1 MARSSKPP
9 TNQRPLQLAT
19 IVDKM
24 QNNSNIVSF
33 DMKVD
38 KRSGVVRYNAKDASG
53 RVITKT
59 ILGPGLEAA
68 VRFDPTQVSTAE
80 RDAYVKLFLA
90 KGLTQS
96 EVATQMGISQSL
108 VSRIHRS

>member
-53 RVITKT
+53 RVITK
-59 ILGPGLEAA
+59 PSSGLALKQ
-68 VRFDPTQVSTAE
+68 P
-80 RDAYVKLFLA
+80 YV
-90 KGLTQS
+90 LTPPKS
-96 EVATQMGISQSL
+96 ARLSGMHTSSYSL
-108 VSRIHRS
+108 QKA